1 MLQLSREMIFLLH
14 RVRTMLSYA
23 AIIVFKCYGDFGLKQ
38 NESLLLFIVTK
49 TVLLVFDSEQV
60 QLNNSVKIL
69 FVKFVHL
76 HRTIMNI
83 LHTKSDIVTCL
94 KL

>member
-14 RVRTMLSYA
+14 RVRTASNA

-76 HRTIMNI
+76 H
-83 LHTKSDIVTCL
+83 LEL
-94 KL
+94 L